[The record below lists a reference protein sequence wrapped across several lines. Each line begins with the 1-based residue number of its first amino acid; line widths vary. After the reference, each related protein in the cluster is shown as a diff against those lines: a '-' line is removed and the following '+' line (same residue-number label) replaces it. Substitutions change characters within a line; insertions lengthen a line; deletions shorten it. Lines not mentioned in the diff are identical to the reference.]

1 MRAFRIALTCS
12 LLVTTLGL
20 GASPVTTGAGIAVVD
35 TAAGKVQGF
44 IHSGIYNYRGIQ
56 YAKADRFMPP
66 VKVDKWEG
74 IKVAVVY
81 GNNCWVVLPPRVSSG
96 QFFFP
101 NRYGPMSDV
110 CQFLNVWT
118 PGIKDGKKRP
128 VMVWLH
134 GGGFDGGSAIE
145 GVAEDG
151 ENLSKK
157 GDVVVVSVNHRLNAI
172 GFLDLS
178 SFGAKYKYSGNV
190 GMMDLV
196 ASLEWVKA
204 NIAQFGGDPENVT
217 IFGQSGGGGKVLTLM
232 ATPSA
237 KGLFKRA
244 IAESPASSLYNF
256 DQGVH
261 RRVAAL
267 TLSSLGLQPDQVDQL
282 QTMPYYQLIAAA
294 NTVLDQMNKDAAAA
308 NTPSNAP
315 TIDRPSLPFFRLAPF
330 FRFAPTTD
338 GDFLPD
344 TPLPTGEKFADFAKD
359 IPLLLG
365 SALNEHQTTSTVP
378 AEVLLADN
386 KIRWTPEH
394 TKEKLVERFR
404 EEADTVG
411 AAFLKAYPQMK
422 LADAYFVDVIFRPI
436 VRRIARIKAEQ
447 GGAPV
452 YNYMF
457 TWQSP
462 ALEGIGGA
470 WHASEI
476 AFVFNNISLV
486 EGATGGGEDAVAV
499 ASKMSQA
506 WINFART
513 GNPNV
518 SGLPQWPAYTLDK
531 KATML
536 FDNKLEVRVDH
547 DAELMTLAAPQIK

>member
-1 MRAFRIALTCS
+1 
-12 LLVTTLGL
+12 
-20 GASPVTTGAGIAVVD
+20 
-35 TAAGKVQGF
+35 
-44 IHSGIYNYRGIQ
+44 
-56 YAKADRFMPP
+56 
-66 VKVDKWEG
+66 
-74 IKVAVVY
+74 
-81 GNNCWVVLPPRVSSG
+81 
-96 QFFFP
+96 
-101 NRYGPMSDV
+101 
-110 CQFLNVWT
+110 
-118 PGIKDGKKRP
+118 
-128 VMVWLH
+128 
-134 GGGFDGGSAIE
+134 
-145 GVAEDG
+145 
-151 ENLSKK
+151 
-157 GDVVVVSVNHRLNAI
+157 
-172 GFLDLS
+172 
-178 SFGAKYKYSGNV
+178 
-190 GMMDLV
+190 
-196 ASLEWVKA
+196 
-204 NIAQFGGDPENVT
+204 
-217 IFGQSGGGGKVLTLM
+217 
-232 ATPSA
+232 
-237 KGLFKRA
+237 
-244 IAESPASSLYNF
+244 
-256 DQGVH
+256 
-261 RRVAAL
+261 
-267 TLSSLGLQPDQVDQL
+267 
-282 QTMPYYQLIAAA
+282 
-294 NTVLDQMNKDAAAA
+294 
-308 NTPSNAP
+308 
-315 TIDRPSLPFFRLAPF
+315 
-330 FRFAPTTD
+330 
-338 GDFLPD
+338 
-344 TPLPTGEKFADFAKD
+344 
-359 IPLLLG
+359 
-365 SALNEHQTTSTVP
+365 VP